1 MVLRKDLNS
10 IPLERR
16 RNVNASGATT
26 S

>member
-1 MVLRKDLNS
+1 MLPRKDLNS

>member
-1 MVLRKDLNS
+1 MLLRKDLNS